1 MVPREVPLRQ
11 RYSRHIWK
19 AGFDLDKQREWNRTL
34 SWGNGRHECVEAR
47 MFTRCPRECDLSSLQ
62 RKICFGRNNIE
73 VWKDL
78 EGEERRGHGEMQVL

>member
-1 MVPREVPLRQ
+1 
-11 RYSRHIWK
+11 
-19 AGFDLDKQREWNRTL
+19 
-34 SWGNGRHECVEAR
+34 